1 MGLQVPSSKKYALD
15 VQLLRLNSSEAIM
28 TSIWESMKDFNDS
41 CSVKDMGKSIFNET
55 DSNHLY
61 L

>member
-41 CSVKDMGKSIFNET
+41 CSVKDMDKSIFNET

>member
-15 VQLLRLNSSEAIM
+15 VQLLRLNSSEPIM

-41 CSVKDMGKSIFNET
+41 CSVKDMDKSIFNET

>member
-1 MGLQVPSSKKYALD
+1 MGLQVPSSNKYALD
-15 VQLLRLNSSEAIM
+15 VQLLRLSEAIM

-41 CSVKDMGKSIFNET
+41 CSVKDMDKFIFNET

>member
-41 CSVKDMGKSIFNET
+41 YSVKDMDKSIFNET